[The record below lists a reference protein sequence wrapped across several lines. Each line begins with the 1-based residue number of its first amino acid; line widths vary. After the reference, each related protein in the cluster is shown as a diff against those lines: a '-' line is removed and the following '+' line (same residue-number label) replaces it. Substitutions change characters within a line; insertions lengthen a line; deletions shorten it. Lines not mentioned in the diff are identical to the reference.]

1 MVEVVDVGWTVDV
14 DADVE
19 YTAFAVGGLRTAAGG
34 GMAINDPDLRPN
46 GGGQIQYRKAA
57 SHSLFFSMN

>member
-1 MVEVVDVGWTVDV
+1 MDNCRMYVTPGQLKVLQNGPFG
-14 DADVE
+14 A
-19 YTAFAVGGLRTAAGG
+19 AVYGG
-34 GMAINDPDLRPN
+34 GGTCMAINDPDLRPN